1 MRFTLMAVIWG
12 GGKKRALAEKISH
25 VAAVILGKMRVVKHP
40 VKVSVLLH
48 KQ

>member
-25 VAAVILGKMRVVKHP
+25 VAAVILGKMSREAP
-40 VKVSVLLH
+40 CQSFCTAT
-48 KQ
+48 